1 MENNLTSSEVAE
13 QLIKITNSITDS
25 LTFFTGFNIKRKYRN
40 RKFKFYHKKGII
52 EENPLIS
59 VALPIFSIKML
70 RRLIRKK
77 VLI

>member
-13 QLIKITNSITDS
+13 QLTNITNYITDS

-52 EENPLIS
+52 EECPLIS
-59 VALPIFSIKML
+59 TIVPIFPFRMI
-70 RRLIRKK
+70 RQLIRK
-77 VLI
+77 